1 MQNDGVSPSLG
12 AIVVDDFKSD
22 VKQFKRSL
30 NHLDSVKKMVVET
43 NKVIDKI
50 EDDIPMGFDDWYDK
64 EAAEQKEKAQ
74 YPERFFTGLVTPE
87 ANR

>member
-64 EAAEQKEKAQ
+64 EAA
-74 YPERFFTGLVTPE
+74 
-87 ANR
+87 